1 MFRALAG
8 SLASS
13 KRSPKWGEAWGV
25 CETGEGG
32 LLARGPGGK
41 NWGTCGEPH
50 TRRLKLYLIFWK
62 QSM

>member
-8 SLASS
+8 SLAFS
-13 KRSPKWGEAWGV
+13 KKSPKWGEAWGV

-32 LLARGPGGK
+32 LLERGA
-41 NWGTCGEPH
+41 GEPH